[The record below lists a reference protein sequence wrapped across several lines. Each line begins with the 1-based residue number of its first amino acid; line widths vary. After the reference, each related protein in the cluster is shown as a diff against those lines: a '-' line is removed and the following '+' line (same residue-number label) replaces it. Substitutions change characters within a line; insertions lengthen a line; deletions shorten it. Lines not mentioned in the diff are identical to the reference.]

1 MPSAR
6 QYAAFT
12 LIELLV
18 VISIVALLIA
28 ILLPSLAAA
37 RAAGRNVQ
45 CLSSHRQ
52 FGVAIRLYGADNKS
66 YAVPSGMFNANS
78 GGPVMPG
85 YAAWQSPKVSDALFL
100 GQYTDRKA
108 SSSAPTGAVPAGGG
122 IWKCGE
128 DDTGD
133 LSYGMINRSSSVGAG
148 LFFPFIN
155 NTAAW
160 STRMKRIDDAKM
172 PSKLLTI
179 IDAADGRVSV
189 LNSLTNPK
197 MYGNA
202 GDNDGSSWSND
213 AINSYYNHNMWHA
226 PGNNASARGTNIGF
240 LDGHAKTVV
249 NERSDINGFYWLNPL
264 VGVEF
269 DIVQN

>member
-1 MPSAR
+1 MQVRLSCK
-6 QYAAFT
+6 AFT

-18 VISIVALLIA
+18 VIPIIALLIG

-52 FGVAIRLYGADNKS
+52 LGVAIRLYAADFNQ

-78 GGPVMPG
+78 GGPVVDG
-85 YAAWQSPKVSDALFL
+85 YANWQSPKVSDARYL

-108 SSSAPTGAVPAGGG
+108 TPSAPTGKVPEGGG
-122 IWKCGE
+122 IWKCPE
-128 DDTGD
+128 DGTGD
-133 LSYGMINRSSSVGAG
+133 LSYGMINRSASVGAG
-148 LFFPFIN
+148 LFFAFIN

-160 STRMKRIDDAKM
+160 QSRMNRLDDAKD
-172 PSKLLTI
+172 PSRLLTF

-189 LNSLTNPK
+189 LSSLTNAK

-202 GDNDGSSWSND
+202 GDNDGTSWSND
-213 AINSYYNHNMWHA
+213 AINSRYNHNMWHA
-226 PGNNASARGTNIGF
+226 PGNNGSARGTNIGY
-240 LDGHAKTVV
+240 LDGHAKSLS
-249 NERSDINGFYWLNPL
+249 NQRSDVEGFYWLNPL
-264 VGVEF
+264 LGVEF
-269 DIVQN
+269 DIVQ